1 MATVR
6 DILERA
12 RAAGETIPQAEA
24 VALFSAAVR
33 LSVEQGMVP
42 RPHQLRVDDQGS
54 LTFARDEAGP
64 PPPLYAV
71 WMLAPE
77 YLAPELSSDD
87 PPRRTEP
94 RVLVYAAGAL
104 GYELLCGETP
114 KVPPEAPAAELAG
127 PLADLVRLALSP
139 DRRERF
145 GDLQQLLDAVEVV
158 QPRRPPEVERQL
170 FAALLK
176 RSRTWGGPR
185 TAVPKADQVRLLSLR
200 VDVLEAALLQ
210 LRAQHEIMAKK
221 LAAAQQAGAPR
232 ERELPHDEGPQVLGQ
247 PPRLGA
253 AEDREEEDA
262 RGAPGMALGRI
273 FAAAAFA
280 SLLVLGAAASVGY
293 ALRDSILAAATS
305 GSAVALSAAS
315 PRGRASVAAP
325 PQSSTA
331 PAVGAGPV
339 SGPDAGPTTQ
349 DALSLAVA
357 RSQVARGRHALEQ
370 GKPSEAIASFRAA
383 LVNQPD
389 LPEALRGL
397 GMAHALQG
405 KEAEANAEYQRY
417 LEIAPQG
424 PEAAEVRRALSEL
437 KAGRA
442 RR

>member
-1 MATVR
+1 VATVR

-12 RAAGETIPQAEA
+12 RAAGETIPQPEAE
-24 VALFSAAVR
+24 ALFSAAVR

-42 RPHQLRVDDQGS
+42 RPHQLRLDDHGS
-54 LTFARDEAGP
+54 LTFAREESGP
-64 PPPLYAV
+64 
-71 WMLAPE
+71 LAPE

-87 PPRRTEP
+87 PPRRSEP

-104 GYELLCGETP
+104 GYELLCGQTP
-114 KVPPEAPAAELAG
+114 KVPPEAPAGELAG

-170 FAALLK
+170 FAALLT
-176 RSRTWGGPR
+176 RSRSWGGPR
-185 TAVPKADQVRLLSLR
+185 TAAPKADRVRLLSLR
-200 VDVLEAALLQ
+200 VDALEAGLLQ

-221 LAAAQQAGAPR
+221 LATAQ
-232 ERELPHDEGPQVLGQ
+232 ERELPREEGPQALGQ
-247 PPRLGA
+247 QRRLGGD
-253 AEDREEEDA
+253 DRAEEDA
-262 RGAPGMALGRI
+262 RGGPGTALGTI

-280 SLLVLGAAASVGY
+280 SLLVLGAAVAAGY
-293 ALRDSILAAATS
+293 AFRDSILAATS
-305 GSAVALSAAS
+305 SGLASLGAPRNAVS
-315 PRGRASVAAP
+315 AAP
-325 PQSSTA
+325 PAESNAASA
-331 PAVGAGPV
+331 AGPGPV
-339 SGPDAGPTTQ
+339 AVPDAGPNAQ
-349 DALSLAVA
+349 EALSLDVA
-357 RSQVARGRHALEQ
+357 RSQVARGRQALEQ
-370 GKPSEAIASFRAA
+370 GKPGEAIASFRAA

-405 KEAEANAEYQRY
+405 KDAEANDEYERY
-417 LEIAPQG
+417 LKVAPQG

-437 KAGRA
+437 KAARA

>member
-1 MATVR
+1 VATVR

-12 RAAGETIPQAEA
+12 RAAGETIPQPEA
-24 VALFSAAVR
+24 AALFSAAVR

-42 RPHQLRVDDQGS
+42 RPHQLRLDDQGS
-54 LTFARDEAGP
+54 LTFVRDESGP
-64 PPPLYAV
+64 
-71 WMLAPE
+71 LAPE

-87 PPRRTEP
+87 PPRRSEP

-104 GYELLCGETP
+104 GYELLCGQTP
-114 KVPPEAPAAELAG
+114 KVPPEAPAGELAG

-158 QPRRPPEVERQL
+158 QPRRPPEAERQL

-185 TAVPKADQVRLLSLR
+185 TAAPKADRIRLLSLR
-200 VDVLEAALLQ
+200 VDALEAGLLQ

-221 LAAAQQAGAPR
+221 LAAAQQAEAAR
-232 ERELPHDEGPQVLGQ
+232 ERELPHVDGPQVLGQ
-247 PPRLGA
+247 PPRR
-253 AEDREEEDA
+253 ESDDREEEDA
-262 RGAPGMALGRI
+262 RGAPGTALGRI

-280 SLLVLGAAASVGY
+280 SLLVLGAAAAAGY
-293 ALRDSILAAATS
+293 ALRDSIVAAATS
-305 GSAVALSAAS
+305 GLASLRPPRSAV
-315 PRGRASVAAP
+315 SVAAP
-325 PQSSTA
+325 PESNAAS
-331 PAVGAGPV
+331 AVGSGPV
-339 SGPDAGPTTQ
+339 SVPDAGPNAQ
-349 DALSLAVA
+349 DALSLEVA
-357 RSQVARGRHALEQ
+357 RSQVTRGRQALEQ
-370 GKPSEAIASFRAA
+370 GKPGEAIASFRAA
-383 LVNQPD
+383 LANQPD

-405 KEAEANAEYQRY
+405 KDAEANDEYERY
-417 LEIAPQG
+417 LKIAPQG

-437 KAGRA
+437 KAARA

>member
-1 MATVR
+1 LVCRSEVLVATVR

-12 RAAGETIPQAEA
+12 HAAGETIPQAEA
-24 VALFSAAVR
+24 AALFSAAMR

-42 RPHQLRVDDQGS
+42 RPHQLRLDDHGG
-54 LTFARDEAGP
+54 LTFARDDSGP
-64 PPPLYAV
+64 
-71 WMLAPE
+71 LAPE

-104 GYELLCGETP
+104 GYELLSGQTP

-158 QPRRPPEVERQL
+158 QPRRPPDVERQL

-176 RSRTWGGPR
+176 RSRGWGGPR
-185 TAVPKADQVRLLSLR
+185 TAVPKADQVRLLSVR
-200 VDVLEAALLQ
+200 IDALEAALLQ

-221 LAAAQQAGAPR
+221 LAAAQQAGAPL
-232 ERELPHDEGPQVLGQ
+232 ERELGHDEGPQALGQ
-247 PPRLGA
+247 PARLGT
-253 AEDREEEDA
+253 AEGREEEDA
-262 RGAPGMALGRI
+262 RGAPALGRI

-293 ALRDSILAAATS
+293 AFRDSILAAATS
-305 GSAVALSAAS
+305 GTAS
-315 PRGRASVAAP
+315 IAPPQSPVSVAAP
-325 PQSSTA
+325 PQSNAASA
-331 PAVGAGPV
+331 AGAGPV
-339 SGPDAGPTTQ
+339 SVPDAGPTTQ

-357 RSQVARGRHALEQ
+357 RSQVARGRQALEQ

-405 KEAEANAEYQRY
+405 KEAEAHAEYERY
-417 LEIAPQG
+417 LQLAPEG